1 MSAAVKPKR
10 DDDRREAILDRAE
23 ELFTEHGFHGV
34 SLATIAQAVGLGNA
48 GLLHHFAT
56 KQTLYR
62 EVLRRLAA
70 ELDSVVGEAIAAAPT
85 IRGKLETLVHAVA
98 AWSQQRAGRA
108 RLMIRE
114 LLDNVDRVERAR
126 TLPLAAFV
134 DACVSLVEAGQ
145 MAGTVRHADP
155 LVVLAQVFGALAY
168 AQLARPTFARI
179 AAGKVSGPRG
189 KSPVADERRWMSA
202 VVVDVERMLF
212 AGV

>member
-1 MSAAVKPKR
+1 
-10 DDDRREAILDRAE
+10 
-23 ELFTEHGFHGV
+23 
-34 SLATIAQAVGLGNA
+34 
-48 GLLHHFAT
+48 
-56 KQTLYR
+56 
-62 EVLRRLAA
+62 
-70 ELDSVVGEAIAAAPT
+70 VGEAIAGAPT
-85 IRGKLETLVHAVA
+85 IRAKLETLVRAVA

-126 TLPLAAFV
+126 TLPLAGFV

-145 MAGTVRHADP
+145 MEGTVRHADP

-168 AQLARPTFARI
+168 AQLARPTFAKI

-212 AGV
+212 AEV